1 MVSPIYENYPRLMT
15 MRTLR
20 FHSHGEPAEVLQ
32 LEEAPLP
39 SVAANRIRV
48 AVHACGL
55 NPADWALCKGLHP
68 GQFPRGVGLDV
79 SGVVDAI
86 GEGVTDVAIGD
97 RVVGAAD
104 FMSGASAGAA
114 DFAILDHWA
123 VLPPNVDLVAAAAL
137 PLAVETAALHLY
149 AMNVQA
155 EKTVLINGAGTSVGF
170 AAVQIALLRGA
181 HVVATAGNTYQDR
194 LRALGA
200 KVTRYGEGLYAR
212 LQALNV
218 GPIDLALDTAPGV
231 FDPKL
236 VNELMRLHASK
247 TEQKPGA
254 DGPLADV
261 VRAVGGDPQR
271 VVTISDLRS
280 AISLGVR
287 TSLDLVSPD
296 AATPSA
302 RAVILRDCV
311 RHAGASQLSIPI
323 ARTFPI
329 EAWREALALSQSWQ
343 ARGKLVLLLK

>member
-1 MVSPIYENYPRLMT
+1 MT

-20 FHSHGEPAEVLQ
+20 FHAHGEPAEVLQ

-55 NPADWALCKGLHP
+55 NPADWALCRGLHT
-68 GQFPRGVGLDV
+68 GQLPRGIGLDV

-86 GEGVTDVAIGD
+86 GEGVIDVAIGD
-97 RVVGAAD
+97 RVVGVAD
-104 FMSGASAGAA
+104 FLGGESAGAA

-123 VLPPNVDLVAAAAL
+123 VLPANVDFVAAAAL
-137 PLAVETAALHLY
+137 PLAVETAGLHLN

-155 EKTVLINGAGTSVGF
+155 GQTVLISGAGTAVGF

-181 HVVATAGNTYQDR
+181 HVVATAGETHEGR
-194 LRALGA
+194 LRELGV
-200 KVTRYGEGLYAR
+200 KVTRYGAGLYDR
-212 LQALNV
+212 LQALDV
-218 GPIDLALDTAPGV
+218 GPIDLAFDTAPGV
-231 FDPKL
+231 ADSKL
-236 VNELMRLHASK
+236 INELLQSRAAKLAP
-247 TEQKPGA
+247 KPDA
-254 DGPLADV
+254 EGPLTDV

-287 TSLDLVSPD
+287 TSLDLVRPD
-296 AATPSA
+296 AATPNA
-302 RAVILRDCV
+302 RAVILREFV
-311 RHAGASQLSIPI
+311 GHAGEGKFFVPV
-323 ARTFPI
+323 ARTFPL

>member
-1 MVSPIYENYPRLMT
+1 MT

-20 FHSHGEPAEVLQ
+20 FHSYGEPAEVLQ

-55 NPADWALCKGLHP
+55 NPADWALCKGLLP
-68 GQFPRGVGLDV
+68 GQLPRGVGLDV

-86 GEGVTDVAIGD
+86 GEGVIDVAIGD

-104 FMSGASAGAA
+104 FMGSTSAGAS

-123 VLPPNVDLVAAAAL
+123 VLPANVDLVAAAAL
-137 PLAVETAALHLY
+137 PLAVETAGLHLD

-155 EKTVLINGAGTSVGF
+155 GQAVLINGAGTSVGF
-170 AAVQIALLRGA
+170 AAVQIALGRGA
-181 HVVATAGNTYQDR
+181 RVVATAGDTYADR

-200 KVTRYGEGLYAR
+200 KVTRYGEGLYER
-212 LQALNV
+212 LQALDV

-231 FDPKL
+231 ADPKL
-236 VNELMRLHASK
+236 VNELLQSRSGQL
-247 TEQKPGA
+247 ERKPGA

-287 TSLDLVSPD
+287 TSFDLVQKD

-302 RAVILRDCV
+302 RAAILRDCV
-311 RHAGASQLSIPI
+311 RHAGEGQLYVPV
-323 ARTFPI
+323 ARTFPL
-329 EAWREALALSQSWQ
+329 EAWREALAMSQSWQ

>member
-1 MVSPIYENYPRLMT
+1 

-20 FHSHGEPAEVLQ
+20 FHSYGEPAEVLQ

-39 SVAANRIRV
+39 SVAANRVRV

-55 NPADWALCKGLHP
+55 NPADWALCRGLYM
-68 GQFPRGVGLDV
+68 GQLPRGVGLDV

-104 FMSGASAGAA
+104 FLGSTSAGAA

-123 VLPPNVDLVAAAAL
+123 VLPANVDFVAAAAL
-137 PLAVETAALHLY
+137 PLAVETAGLHLY

-155 EKTVLINGAGTSVGF
+155 GQTVLINGAGTSVGF

-181 HVVATAGNTYQDR
+181 RVVATAGDTCEGR
-194 LRALGA
+194 LRALGV
-200 KVTRYGEGLYAR
+200 KVTRYGEGLYER
-212 LQALNV
+212 LQALDV

-231 FDPKL
+231 ADPKL
-236 VNELMRLHASK
+236 VNELMLSRAGKLDR
-247 TEQKPGA
+247 QPGA

-287 TSLDLVSPD
+287 SSLDLIQKD
-296 AATPSA
+296 AATPGA
-302 RAVILRDCV
+302 RAAILRDFV
-311 RHAGASQLSIPI
+311 RHASAGQLSVPV
-323 ARTFPI
+323 ARTFPL

-343 ARGKLVLLLK
+343 ARGKLVLLLQ

>member
-1 MVSPIYENYPRLMT
+1 

-20 FHSHGEPAEVLQ
+20 FHSYGEPAEVLQ

-55 NPADWALCKGLHP
+55 NPADWALCRGLRP
-68 GQFPRGVGLDV
+68 GELPRGVGLDV
-79 SGVVDAI
+79 AGVVDAI

-104 FMSGASAGAA
+104 FMGSTSAGAS

-123 VLPPNVDLVAAAAL
+123 VLPANVDLVAAAAL
-137 PLAVETAALHLY
+137 PLAVETAGLHLD

-155 EKTVLINGAGTSVGF
+155 GQAVLINGAGTSVGF
-170 AAVQIALLRGA
+170 AAVQIALSRGA
-181 HVVATAGNTYQDR
+181 RVVATAGDTYADR

-200 KVTRYGEGLYAR
+200 KVTRYGGGLYER
-212 LQALNV
+212 LQALDV

-231 FDPKL
+231 ADPKL
-236 VNELMRLHASK
+236 VNELLQSRSGKL
-247 TEQKPGA
+247 ERKPGA

-287 TSLDLVSPD
+287 TSFDLVRQD
-296 AATPSA
+296 ATTPSA
-302 RAVILRDCV
+302 RAAILREFV
-311 RHAGASQLSIPI
+311 RHAGEGQLYVPV
-323 ARTFPI
+323 ARTFPL
-329 EAWREALALSQSWQ
+329 EAWREALTVSQSWQ